1 MLEVHTIQGRNKDH
15 YEFSCE
21 SLDSLD
27 INKLIPNVEY
37 YIIKPGYYLLGM
49 CMLKNNKN
57 GAKIEWLTNRKAA
70 WRFMTAG
77 FNKRDFF
84 KEK

>member
-49 CMLKNNKN
+49 CVLKNNKLLFFTPD
-57 GAKIEWLTNRKAA
+57 KVDLLKV
-70 WRFMTAG
+70 WRAFPLIRT
-77 FNKRDFF
+77 
-84 KEK
+84 

>member
-49 CMLKNNKN
+49 CMLKNNKFLFFTSD
-57 GAKIEWLTNRKAA
+57 KVDLLKV
-70 WRFMTAG
+70 WRAFPLIRT
-77 FNKRDFF
+77 
-84 KEK
+84 